1 MSCLTRALCYIRRKK
16 MKSFLLL
23 FLFLVINSMV
33 LGTLG
38 IRKVSL
44 ELAEELR
51 KNAES
56 KITLES
62 MDVNHPFEETD
73 MQAIGDEPNVNWLNR
88 ISEIQVVST
97 TCIPVEGSEG
107 PENVFTFHG
116 YDKLEKDSPFA
127 DKVYRI
133 TEGIYPQGSEDIVVN
148 QFLAEDNGI
157 QAGDKIAF
165 EMLDGTKQEAVVSGL
180 FLSGMER
187 SQTENVRA
195 VSRIENQI
203 YGTADFVNR
212 LSGRTSFF
220 SVAVYVNNPEQL
232 TDTKEALEKMYQDR
246 ATIGITDNTFQKL
259 KMMIGQTSR
268 ITFLIFVL
276 TVIAGSLIIGLLLA
290 MWMRSRK
297 TEIAVLI
304 SLGMSKEN
312 LLSQMILE
320 EVILYFIAFAG
331 AGIAT
336 KLLLP
341 RISNSLAVMRGNSIA
356 LELSFIWQLGVLCI
370 GLIGVVILTG
380 IAIFPYMKK
389 PVKETLSEMEG

>member
-1 MSCLTRALCYIRRKK
+1 
-16 MKSFLLL
+16 MKSLLL
-23 FLFLVINSMV
+23 FFLFLVINSMV

-62 MDVNHPFEETD
+62 MDVDHPFEETD
-73 MQAIGDEPNVNWLNR
+73 MQAIGNEPNVNWLNR
-88 ISEIQVVST
+88 ISEIQAVST
-97 TCIPVEGSEG
+97 TCIPVVGNEGS
-107 PENVFTFHG
+107 ENVFTVHG

-133 TEGIYPQGSEDIVVN
+133 TEGNYPQKSEDIVIN

-157 QAGDKIAF
+157 RVGDKIAF
-165 EMLDGTKQEAVVSGL
+165 EMFDGTEQEAVVAGL

-187 SQTENVRA
+187 SQTENVRVA
-195 VSRIENQI
+195 NRIENQI

-212 LSGRTSFF
+212 LSGRTDFLN
-220 SVAVYVNNPEQL
+220 VAVYVNNPEQL
-232 TDTKEALEKMYQDR
+232 TDTKKVLENIYQDY
-246 ATIGITDNTFQKL
+246 AAVWITDNTFQKL
-259 KMMIGQTSR
+259 KMMIGQTDR

-276 TVIAGSLIIGLLLA
+276 TVTVGSLITGLLLA

-297 TEIAVLI
+297 TETAVLI
-304 SLGMSKEN
+304 SLGISKEN
-312 LLSQMILE
+312 ILSQMVLE
-320 EVILYFIAFAG
+320 EVI
-331 AGIAT
+331 
-336 KLLLP
+336 
-341 RISNSLAVMRGNSIA
+341 NSLAIMQGDSME
-356 LELSFIWQLGVLCI
+356 LELSFSWQLGVLCI
-370 GLIGVVILTG
+370 GLAGVVILTG